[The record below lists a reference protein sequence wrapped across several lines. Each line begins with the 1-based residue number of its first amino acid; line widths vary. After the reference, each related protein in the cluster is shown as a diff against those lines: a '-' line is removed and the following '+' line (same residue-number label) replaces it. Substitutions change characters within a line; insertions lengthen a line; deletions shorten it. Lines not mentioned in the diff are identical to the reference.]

1 MTYASGPVSYEID
14 AAPAVVYV
22 TLSGAVTFAL
32 LCELDEQVMS
42 DARFR
47 ADMSYYVDCRVL
59 TEIPSVE
66 QIRKLAI
73 DRLLHGADS
82 KLGKI
87 AIVVLTRLGV
97 EYATAWELFA
107 DSPNEDVQMFTAP
120 EAARKWLGLPIEA
133 GA

>member
-1 MTYASGPVSYEID
+1 MSYASGPVNYEID
-14 AAPAVVYV
+14 AEHAVVYV
-22 TLSGAVTFAL
+22 TLSGAVTFAS
-32 LCELDEQVMS
+32 LCELDEAVMS
-42 DARFR
+42 DSRFR
-47 ADMSYYVDCRVL
+47 SDMSYYVDCRVL

-73 DRLLHGADS
+73 DRLLHGAES

-120 EAARKWLGLPIEA
+120 EAARKWLGLPIGA